1 MKNNGLIAFMGII
14 IMAVMLMYPS
24 VLAISYSDNTYGKVV
39 TPTASPYT
47 TINNTYINQT
57 GLIND
62 SYYLKSNPFGFY
74 NVTTLPA
81 TDLSN
86 YYNKSTSDS
95 RFCFANGTN
104 SQGLECGE
112 SLPYNNI
119 TYISPLNGSVYI
131 NELPIFNAT
140 INESY
145 IFTGM
150 NFNEVDGYAD
160 LIRNVNEYNQGL
172 NNWSIFFLLSD
183 GISIVNGSVQYFYY
197 YSDIQSLADAT
208 PEHNVKSTW
217 LEDIKDWILELA
229 EDLFYTKSEVYN
241 KSETYNQSEVN
252 ALLSSAGNSSFN
264 QTLTDSLYFKVG
276 QNINAPTINLTIN
289 NFNMTG
295 EFRYDTNNVFGYTL
309 PSRTLDVYK
318 TEFGDGSIP
327 SGSSNAAAG
336 YTRATDSTTSSQFV
350 DAFMTI
356 AGQNTG
362 LTTTNNI
369 PAKNLRKFTLSVSV
383 PIDAGH
389 KTVVGCYSSSTSADI
404 NTVDTGVFYYEEDHG
419 QWNAKC
425 CESGSC
431 TNININYSI
440 PSGNQFVWLDIIS
453 NAPNTI
459 NGQATMFSF
468 YVNNVYKGNCT
479 SNLPIYYNR
488 CGGWLENTN
497 TYLDTIL
504 YDFAYIESTRVA

>member
-57 GLIND
+57 LELNSTQFETGEPATIKTSWLTSFIEGVSKWAN
-62 SYYLKSNPFGFY
+62 YYL
-74 NVTTLPA
+74 
-81 TDLSN
+81 
-86 YYNKSTSDS
+86 
-95 RFCFANGTN
+95 
-104 SQGLECGE
+104 
-112 SLPYNNI
+112 
-119 TYISPLNGSVYI
+119 
-131 NELPIFNAT
+131 
-140 INESY
+140 
-145 IFTGM
+145 
-150 NFNEVDGYAD
+150 
-160 LIRNVNEYNQGL
+160 
-172 NNWSIFFLLSD
+172 
-183 GISIVNGSVQYFYY
+183 
-197 YSDIQSLADAT
+197 
-208 PEHNVKSTW
+208 
-217 LEDIKDWILELA
+217 
-229 EDLFYTKSEVYN
+229 KSEVYN

-276 QNINAPTINLTIN
+276 KNINAPTINLTIN